1 MDKGMK
7 PITFFVIL
15 YFLSSCAVV
24 PKFTADADNSRC
36 NLATKKMS
44 LEVVGAKGGN
54 CASGGGKGAAVVCLT
69 TAGIFAITGI
79 ISGSIVIAG
88 NTVHWIEK
96 QGKCEDSFLN
106 TYVMKHNKPLLDND
120 GKLVK
125 PEDSLSPQ
133 ATK

>member
-1 MDKGMK
+1 MK
-7 PITFFVIL
+7 PVTFFVIL

-24 PKFTADADNSRC
+24 PKFTDDADNSRC

-44 LEVVGAKGGN
+44 LDVVGAKGGN
-54 CASGGGKGAAVVCLT
+54 CASGGGEGAAIVCLT
-69 TAGIFAITGI
+69 AAGIFAITGI

-96 QGKCEDSFLN
+96 QGKCEDSFMN
-106 TYVMKHNKPLLDND
+106 TYVTRHNQSLLDND

-125 PEDSLSPQ
+125 PEDGSAPQ
-133 ATK
+133 AAK